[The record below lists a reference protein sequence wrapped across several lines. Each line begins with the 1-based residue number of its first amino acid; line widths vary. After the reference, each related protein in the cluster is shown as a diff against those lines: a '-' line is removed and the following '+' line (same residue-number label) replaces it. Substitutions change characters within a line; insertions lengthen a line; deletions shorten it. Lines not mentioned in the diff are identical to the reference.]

1 MSYEAFL
8 QLAKSR
14 RSIRKFLKKPIPD
27 EAVEKIIRAAS
38 YAPSARNT
46 QPWDFVVVQDP
57 EVKEEVTKKLLEN
70 MPPMVPKGFV
80 DAPVYI
86 FLFGDTRV
94 RPFIPGPEEG
104 AEEHWRFNL
113 CASMSCAFDHMF
125 LAAAS
130 MGLGAMWVSAVR
142 SPKVDT
148 MLKET
153 LGVHEDLLIFQML
166 AVGYSDM
173 VAQPKKM
180 RNFDRMV
187 HYDRGSTGDYRSDS
201 EIESFFNISP
211 A

>member
-14 RSIRKFLKKPIPD
+14 RSIRKFLKTPLP
-27 EAVEKIIRAAS
+27 EGAVEKIIKAAS

-46 QPWDFVVVQDP
+46 QPWEFLVVQDP
-57 EVKEEVTKKLLEN
+57 EVKKDISKKLLEN

-80 DAPVYI
+80 DAPAFI

-104 AEEHWRFNL
+104 ADEHWRFNL

-130 MGLGAMWVSAVR
+130 LGLGAMWVSAVR
-142 SPKVDT
+142 SPKIDA

-153 LGVHEDLLIFQML
+153 LGVHKDMLIFQML

-173 VAQPKKM
+173 TAHSKKM
-180 RNFDRMV
+180 RSLDRMV
-187 HYDRGSTGDYRSDS
+187 HYDKGSPGDYRSDG
-201 EIESFFNISP
+201 EIEEFFNVHP